1 LVKRSIQKGTKAPAD
16 PRGSPERLADDLLVR
31 ILRGDYPPGTR
42 LPPERQLAIELGVDR
57 TTLRMAVKQLGR
69 MNLITAHHG
78 SGIEVND
85 FRERGGLDVLAALFS
100 FEELPLEGSFI
111 VEALDFW
118 LEMFSLTAAKA
129 VVRMSLE
136 DLGKL
141 ERLIDAAESAVGDRE
156 ALALALTALNDE
168 MARLSGSVLFR
179 MLNTSI
185 RASVRRVI
193 LLLWET
199 GEIAP
204 SLSAMKGALRVAA
217 FTRPG
222 EENVRRG
229 VHALLR
235 GLTARLRER
244 LLFGGLTVNAAPKAD
259 AAPKSKAAAKKS
271 PGKGRKR

>member
-1 LVKRSIQKGTKAPAD
+1 MKRSIQKGTKAPAD

-141 ERLIDAAESAVGDRE
+141 ERLIDAAENAVGDRE

-244 LLFGGLTVNAAPKAD
+244 LMFGGLTVNAPPKA
-259 AAPKSKAAAKKS
+259 AAPTSKAGAKKS

>member
-1 LVKRSIQKGTKAPAD
+1 MKRSIQKGTKAPAD
-16 PRGSPERLADDLLVR
+16 PRGSPERLADDLLVK

-244 LLFGGLTVNAAPKAD
+244 LMFGGLTVNAAPKAD
-259 AAPKSKAAAKKS
+259 AAPRSKAAAKKS

>member
-1 LVKRSIQKGTKAPAD
+1 MLKRSIQKGSKAPAGQ
-16 PRGSPERLADDLLVR
+16 RSPELLADVLLVQ

-42 LPPERQLAIELGVDR
+42 LPPERQLALELGVDR
-57 TTLRMAVKQLGR
+57 TTLRMALKQLGR
-69 MNLITAHHG
+69 MNLVTAHHG

-100 FEELPLEGSFI
+100 FEELPLEGSLM

-136 DLGKL
+136 DLGRL
-141 ERLIDAAESAVGDRE
+141 ERLIDVTSQAAGDRE
-156 ALALALTALNDE
+156 ELTVALIALNDE

-193 LLLWET
+193 QLLWET
-199 GEIAP
+199 GEITP
-204 SLSAMKGALRVAA
+204 SLEAMKGALRVAA

-222 EENVRRG
+222 EEQVRRG

-244 LLFGGLTVNAAPKAD
+244 LMFAGLAPPMEQARPKAD
-259 AAPKSKAAAKKS
+259 AAAAKKS
-271 PGKGRKR
+271 PRKGRKR

>member
-1 LVKRSIQKGTKAPAD
+1 MKRSIQKGTKAPAD
-16 PRGSPERLADDLLVR
+16 PRGSPERLADDLLVK

-244 LLFGGLTVNAAPKAD
+244 LMFGGLSVNVQPKAD
-259 AAPKSKAAAKKS
+259 AAPKSKAAARKS

>member
-85 FRERGGLDVLAALFS
+85 YRERGGLDVLAALFS

-136 DLGKL
+136 DLGKI

-244 LLFGGLTVNAAPKAD
+244 LMFGGLSVNVQPKAE
-259 AAPKSKAAAKKS
+259 ATPKPKAAARKS
-271 PGKGRKR
+271 PRKGRKR

>member
-1 LVKRSIQKGTKAPAD
+1 MKRSIQKGSKAPAD

-85 FRERGGLDVLAALFS
+85 YRERGGLDVLAALFS

-141 ERLIDAAESAVGDRE
+141 ERLIDAAENAVGDRE

-244 LLFGGLTVNAAPKAD
+244 LMFGGLSVSVQSKSD
-259 AAPKSKAAAKKS
+259 AAPKPKTAAKKS